1 MNSVVY
7 EEIVKA
13 IRADGCKDVSTYI
26 TFSKIDFSKICLD
39 TQSAIDQKKI
49 YTPTKPIDINSLG
62 KFSEVEM
69 KAFQNQV
76 IKTNKISNETL
87 NAGEKAWRTEVPSV
101 TVKNP
106 LYNLQSIKDLVFNES
121 IFNIASL
128 FLGGSA
134 KITFVKVKKSY
145 ANFNIYSS
153 DQKYHSDDNS
163 ANFLKII
170 IYLND
175 VGVRDGGFHYVK
187 NSRSDFRLGE
197 YSYYNDSDVSLKYPK
212 ENIIYFKGK
221 AGSAMFADTLG
232 IHKGGR
238 SSNKDRFALLLNFGL
253 EREYEG
259 SQDDQAIKKELY
271 ESLSHSQKEMCKFM
285 VVED

>member
-26 TFSKIDFSKICLD
+26 NFSKIDFSKICLD

-106 LYNLQSIKDLVFNES
+106 LYNLQSIKD
-121 IFNIASL
+121 
-128 FLGGSA
+128 
-134 KITFVKVKKSY
+134 
-145 ANFNIYSS
+145 
-153 DQKYHSDDNS
+153 
-163 ANFLKII
+163 
-170 IYLND
+170 
-175 VGVRDGGFHYVK
+175 
-187 NSRSDFRLGE
+187 
-197 YSYYNDSDVSLKYPK
+197 
-212 ENIIYFKGK
+212 
-221 AGSAMFADTLG
+221 
-232 IHKGGR
+232 
-238 SSNKDRFALLLNFGL
+238 
-253 EREYEG
+253 
-259 SQDDQAIKKELY
+259 
-271 ESLSHSQKEMCKFM
+271 
-285 VVED
+285 

>member
-1 MNSVVY
+1 MNHKY

-13 IRADGCKDVSTYI
+13 IKSDGCKDVSAYMN
-26 TFSKIDFSKICLD
+26 FYKSDFSKICTD

-49 YTPTKPIDINSLG
+49 YIPTKPIDINSLV
-62 KFSEVEM
+62 KFSEEEM
-69 KAFQNQV
+69 KAFQDQV

-87 NAGEKAWRTEVPSV
+87 NAGEKVWRKEVPSV

-106 LYNLQSIKDLVFNES
+106 LYNLQSIKDIVFNEN

-145 ANFNIYSS
+145 ANLNIYAS

-163 ANFLKII
+163 HNFLKII

-175 VGVRDGGFHYVK
+175 IGVEDGGFHYVK
-187 NSRSDFRLGE
+187 NTRADVRLGE
-197 YSYYNDSDVSLKYPK
+197 YTYYNDIDVSLKYPK
-212 ENIIYFKGK
+212 ENIINFTGK

-232 IHKGGR
+232 IHKGGKPT
-238 SSNKDRFALLLNFGL
+238 NKDRFALFLNFGL

-259 SQDDQAIKKELY
+259 SQNDQAIKKELY
-271 ESLSHSQKEMCKFM
+271 ESLNHSQKEMCEFM
-285 VVED
+285 IVED